1 MCLMHATAPSC
12 PSAHSLPTVLF
23 QGEFHSLL
31 RGLPLMP
38 FMCRM
43 KHSFVCSS
51 SFIRCYGQHGRRLL
65 SGGGKR
71 ESTLIGE
78 PGNPFHGNPVAEESL
93 RAETMTTPLNIRT
106 PARERQGLDCE
117 KGWLCF

>member
-1 MCLMHATAPSC
+1 MKMEAGNVRLYDVQTGEVKSTLTGQDAPVTQVEFID
-12 PSAHSLPTVLF
+12 ADTV
-23 QGEFHSLL
+23 
-31 RGLPLMP
+31 
-38 FMCRM
+38 
-43 KHSFVCSS
+43 VSS
-51 SFIRCYGQHGRRLL
+51 SNDGTTRAWDVATGTPIALWGGQ
-65 SGGGKR
+65 KR

>member
-1 MCLMHATAPSC
+1 MRQRQAAHR
-12 PSAHSLPTVLF
+12 AHSLPTVLF

-31 RGLPLMP
+31 RAALDAIHVWHEA
-38 FMCRM
+38 FICVFFEF
-43 KHSFVCSS
+43 HSLLRATRSP
-51 SFIRCYGQHGRRLL
+51 IALWGGQ
-65 SGGGKR
+65 KR

-93 RAETMTTPLNIRT
+93 RAEAMTTPLNIRT

>member
-1 MCLMHATAPSC
+1 MKET
-12 PSAHSLPTVLF
+12 HSRNWGGP
-23 QGEFHSLL
+23 
-31 RGLPLMP
+31 
-38 FMCRM
+38 
-43 KHSFVCSS
+43 K
-51 SFIRCYGQHGRRLL
+51 HGRRLRLL
-65 SGGGKR
+65 SGGGQKR